1 MKGIFFHLCIRNK
14 TKRILTSPNWVSHC
28 THMLVIPSCWYLQ
41 FKQIKA
47 LMSLSLALC
56 DWISLWHCKQ
66 PNTSLQHEVWKSN
79 RYIFTISSIKRVEW
93 TYFNLTFS
101 MIMCAQCWRHLDLHV
116 KLKAEFKQHNILENK
131 VSNFNVKSLSVFQ
144 PKPESV
150 NQLTEWL
157 SQQILCLKFPAIS
170 VARKLKGACSIYD
183 CSLLNSGPE
192 LDSAKSQLF
201 CTVLTSFC
209 FDGISK

>member
-101 MIMCAQCWRHLDLHV
+101 MIMSAQCWRHLDLHV

-131 VSNFNVKSLSVFQ
+131 VSKFQCQVSLSFSTETWERKSTYWMTFSANIVF
-144 PKPESV
+144 K
-150 NQLTEWL
+150 
-157 SQQILCLKFPAIS
+157 IS
-170 VARKLKGACSIYD
+170 R
-183 CSLLNSGPE
+183 N
-192 LDSAKSQLF
+192 F
-201 CTVLTSFC
+201 CRT
-209 FDGISK
+209 